1 MFKGSYV
8 ALVTPLRN
16 GRVDEAALKALVD
29 YHVEQ
34 RSDGLVPCG
43 STGESATLSH
53 DEHRRVVEIVCKAA
67 RGRLPV
73 IAGAGS
79 NSTAETLGLVR
90 HAAKVG
96 ASGVLLVVPYYNKP
110 MPRGLYEHFK
120 TAAHATRLPVIL
132 YNIPGRSVINMPVET
147 VVQLAK
153 DCPTI
158 VGIKEASG
166 SMDYTSQLL
175 TALDRRRFTVL
186 SGDDSLTL
194 PLMAIGAQ
202 GVISVIANILPAAMA
217 ELCRAALSGRYDRA
231 QELHLQMVPL
241 MRALFYETNPI
252 PIKTAM
258 GALGVC
264 RSELRLPLT
273 AMGPETKK
281 KLLAALKAC
290 PLLRSSSPR
299 KRGSRPSP

>member
-8 ALVTPLRN
+8 ALVTPMKK
-16 GRVDEAALKALVD
+16 GRVDEAALRRLVD
-29 YHVEQ
+29 YHMEHH
-34 RSDGLVPCG
+34 SDGLVPCG

-53 DEHRRVVEIVCKAA
+53 AEHRRVVEITVKAA
-67 RGRLPV
+67 RGRIPV

-79 NSTAETLGLVR
+79 NSTAETLELVR

-96 ASGVLLVVPYYNKP
+96 AQGALLVVPYYNKP
-110 MPRGLYEHFK
+110 MPRGLYEHYR
-120 TAAHATRLPVIL
+120 TVAQAVPLPIIL
-132 YNIPGRSVINMPVET
+132 YNIPGRSGINMPVET
-147 VVQLAK
+147 VIQLAQ

-175 TALDRRRFTVL
+175 SVLGRDRFIVF

-194 PLMAIGAQ
+194 PLLALGAR
-202 GVISVIANILPAAMA
+202 GVISVVANILPEAMA
-217 ELCRAALSGRYDRA
+217 ELCRSWAHGHAEHAL
-231 QELHLQMVPL
+231 ELHLQMMPL

-258 GALGVC
+258 HALGLC
-264 RSELRLPLT
+264 GPELRLPLT
-273 AMGPETKK
+273 PMGHDNKK
-281 KLLAALKAC
+281 KLLAVMRAC
-290 PLLRSSSPR
+290 RLIPPEKTWPLI
-299 KRGSRPSP
+299 